1 MLYKSLVIYKI
12 RKHLDTLRAAL
23 GLSEAMIPR
32 ICLLAIILIVFA
44 YGAVSSDYP
53 ALSKSIRLMEISA
66 QEVMADGNN
75 SLIVLDRV
83 IINGDLYFDKHQ
95 YNPIKITNSVFRD
108 NISCK
113 GTTFY
118 GDVDFEN
125 TTFQKNAIFNETKFM
140 TAANFNATHF
150 MSGAIFNMSR
160 FEDGGTFDF
169 AYFNNAADFESVW
182 FDKFATFYNATF
194 MSNAQYAF
202 SMFNGAYANFE
213 SVNCVGDV
221 YFYGSQFN
229 TYATFSNA
237 RLEKNA
243 DFHAIKYSNGV
254 GFIQT
259 RFFGPANFARSR
271 FIADSIFYQSSF
283 KDSATFSNA
292 NFDGPVFFNDT
303 VFSRDANFDNV
314 QFLSP
319 TDMSIASFKGDL
331 QMNNTKIARMVFD
344 GSTFSKSTRLY
355 LGKAD
360 INRLMV
366 SWSQIRDIIS
376 FDSAAYL
383 ALIKNYKDLGQSNDA
398 NECYYELRYL
408 NQGNKPIGFSKLLDV
423 LAWLTCGYG
432 VRPQYALFFGLVIIL
447 IFAFI
452 YWSGRGVEGFHDIHG
467 HQLMVASLFYSTIAF
482 TANSKGLPL
491 RGRYKYLGIAEGII
505 GWLLMA
511 LFLVTLGRL
520 IIG

>member
-1 MLYKSLVIYKI
+1 MLYELLLIYKI
-12 RKHLDTLRAAL
+12 RKHLDTLSAIL

-44 YGAVSSDYP
+44 NEAVSSDELH
-53 ALSKSIRLMEISA
+53 LSKSIPLTKISA
-66 QEVMADGNN
+66 QEVMAEGNN
-75 SLIVLDRV
+75 SLIVLDRA
-83 IINGDLYFDKHQ
+83 IIKGDLYLDKHQ
-95 YNPIKITNSVFRD
+95 YNPIKVTNSIFLD
-108 NISCK
+108 NVSCR

-125 TTFQKNAIFNETKFM
+125 TTFRRNAIFNETKFM
-140 TAANFNATHF
+140 AAANFNATHF
-150 MSGAIFNMSR
+150 LGEAVFNMSR
-160 FEDGGTFDF
+160 FDDGGNFDF
-169 AYFNNAADFESVW
+169 AYFNKAADFESVW
-182 FDKFATFYNATF
+182 LDKFASFYNASF
-194 MSNAQYAF
+194 LSDAQFAF
-202 SMFNGAYANFE
+202 SLFNGAYANFE
-213 SVNCVGDV
+213 YVNCMGDV

-243 DFHAIKYSNGV
+243 DFHATKYSNGV
-254 GFIQT
+254 GFVQT
-259 RFFGPANFARSR
+259 QFFGLANFARSR
-271 FIADSIFYQSSF
+271 FIADSLFYQAHF
-283 KDSATFSNA
+283 NGTATFSNV

-303 VFSRDANFDNV
+303 IFSRDANFDNV

-319 TDMSIASFKGDL
+319 TDMSNASFDGNL

-344 GSTFSKSTRLY
+344 GSTFGKATRLY
-355 LGKAD
+355 LAKAD

-383 ALIKNYKDLGQSNDA
+383 SLIKNYKDLGQSNDA

-491 RGRYKYLGIAEGII
+491 RGRYKYLGIMEGII

>member
-1 MLYKSLVIYKI
+1 MRS
-12 RKHLDTLRAAL
+12 AL
-23 GLSEAMIPR
+23 GLSEAMILR
-32 ICLLAIILIVFA
+32 ICLPAIILILFA
-44 YGAVSSDYP
+44 NGAVSIDELP
-53 ALSKSIRLMEISA
+53 LSQSIQLKEISA
-66 QEVMADGNN
+66 QEVMAEGNN

-83 IINGDLYFDKHQ
+83 ILKGDLYLNKTQ

-108 NISCK
+108 NVSCK

-125 TTFQKNAIFNETKFM
+125 STFQGNAVFNETKFM
-140 TAANFNATHF
+140 AAANFNATRF
-150 MSGAIFNMSR
+150 LGESSFNMSR
-160 FEDGGTFDF
+160 FEDGGNFDF
-169 AYFNNAADFESVW
+169 ACFNNAADFESVW

-194 MSNAQYAF
+194 MSDVQFAF
-202 SMFNGAYANFE
+202 SLFNGAYANFE
-213 SVNCVGDV
+213 SADFIGDV

-237 RLEKNA
+237 RLEKSA
-243 DFHAIKYSNGV
+243 DFHATKYSNGV
-254 GFIQT
+254 GFLRTQ
-259 RFFGPANFARSR
+259 FLGPADFARSR
-271 FIADSIFYQSSF
+271 FIADSIFYQAF
-283 KDSATFSNA
+283 FNYTAVFSNA

-319 TDMSIASFKGDL
+319 TDMSNAAFRGDL
-331 QMNNTKIARMVFD
+331 KMNSTKIARMVFD
-344 GSTFSKSTRLY
+344 GSTFGEASRLY
-355 LGKAD
+355 LAKAD
-360 INRLMV
+360 INRLIV
-366 SWSQIRDIIS
+366 SWSQIKDILS

-383 ALIKNYKDLGQSNDA
+383 SLIKNYKDLGQGSDA

-408 NQGNKPIGFSKLLDV
+408 NQANKPIGFSKFLDV

-432 VRPQYALFFGLVIIL
+432 VRPHYALLCGMVIIL
-447 IFAFI
+447 IFAFV

-491 RGRYKYLGIAEGII
+491 RGRYKYLGIMEGII

>member
-1 MLYKSLVIYKI
+1 M
-12 RKHLDTLRAAL
+12 
-23 GLSEAMIPR
+23 SEGMILR
-32 ICLLAIILIVFA
+32 ICLLAVILIVFA
-44 YGAVSSDYP
+44 NGAVSSDELP
-53 ALSKSIRLMEISA
+53 SSESIHLREISA

-83 IINGDLYFDKHQ
+83 IIKGDLYLNKQQ
-95 YNPIKITNSVFRD
+95 YNPIKITNSVFMD
-108 NISCK
+108 NVSCK

-125 TTFQKNAIFNETKFM
+125 TTFQSSAIFNETKFM
-140 TAANFNATHF
+140 TAANFNATRF
-150 MSGAIFNMSR
+150 LGGAIFNMSR
-160 FEDGGTFDF
+160 FEEGGNFDF
-169 AYFNNAADFESVW
+169 AYFDNAADFESVW
-182 FDKFATFYNATF
+182 FDKFATFYNASF
-194 MSNAQYAF
+194 MSDAQFAF
-202 SMFNGAYANFE
+202 SLFNGAYANFE
-213 SVNCVGDV
+213 STNCVGDV

-243 DFHAIKYSNGV
+243 DFHATKYSNGV
-254 GFIQT
+254 GFIHTQ
-259 RFFGPANFARSR
+259 FFGPASFARSR
-271 FIADSIFYQSSF
+271 FIADSIFYQAYF
-283 KDSATFSNA
+283 EDTATFSNA

-303 VFSRDANFDNV
+303 FFSRDANFDNV

-319 TDMSIASFKGDL
+319 TDMSNASFEGDL

-344 GSTFSKSTRLY
+344 GSTFGKATRLY
-355 LGKAD
+355 LAKAD

-408 NQGNKPIGFSKLLDV
+408 NQGNKPIGFSKLLDI

-491 RGRYKYLGIAEGII
+491 RGRYKYLGIAEGIV

>member
-1 MLYKSLVIYKI
+1 MIS
-12 RKHLDTLRAAL
+12 AL
-23 GLSEAMIPR
+23 GLSEAMILR
-32 ICLLAIILIVFA
+32 ICLLAVILILFA
-44 YGAVSSDYP
+44 NGAVSIDDLP
-53 ALSKSIRLMEISA
+53 LSQSTQLKEISA
-66 QEVMADGNN
+66 QEVMKDGNV

-83 IINGDLYFDKHQ
+83 IIKGDLSLNKNQ
-95 YNPIKITNSVFRD
+95 YNPIRITNSVFRD
-108 NISCK
+108 NVSCK

-125 TTFQKNAIFNETKFM
+125 NTFQGNAVFNETKFM
-140 TAANFNATHF
+140 TAANFNATRF
-150 MSGAIFNMSR
+150 RGESCFNMSR
-160 FEDGGTFDF
+160 FEDGGNFDF
-169 AYFNNAADFESVW
+169 ACFNNTADFESVW
-182 FDKFATFYNATF
+182 FDKFTTFYNATF
-194 MSNAQYAF
+194 MSDAQFAF
-202 SMFNGAYANFE
+202 SLFNGAYANFE
-213 SVNCVGDV
+213 SANFIGDV

-237 RLEKNA
+237 RLEKSA
-243 DFHAIKYSNGV
+243 DFHATKYSNGV
-254 GFIQT
+254 GFLQT
-259 RFFGPANFARSR
+259 QFLGPADFARSR
-271 FIADSIFYQSSF
+271 FIADSIFYQALF
-283 KDSATFSNA
+283 KDTAVFSNA

-303 VFSRDANFDNV
+303 IFSRDANFDNV

-319 TDMSIASFKGDL
+319 TDMSNASFKGDL
-331 QMNNTKIARMVFD
+331 KMNSTKIARMVFD
-344 GSTFSKSTRLY
+344 GSTFSEASRLY
-355 LGKAD
+355 LAKAD
-360 INRLMV
+360 INRLIV
-366 SWSQIRDIIS
+366 SWSQIRDILS

-383 ALIKNYKDLGQSNDA
+383 SLIKNYKDLGQGSDA

-408 NQGNKPIGFSKLLDV
+408 NQANKPIGFSKLLDV

-432 VRPQYALFFGLVIIL
+432 VRPHYALLCGMVIIL

-467 HQLMVASLFYSTIAF
+467 HQLMAASLFYSTIAF